1 MAYTL
6 GIGCRRDVSCG
17 DISAAVEDA
26 LKQAGIEMEMI
37 SGIASCDL
45 KSDEKGL
52 LEFSEKNGLKIKFFS
67 SDELKE
73 VEVPNPS
80 ERVKGVLGASSVAEA
95 AALLASG
102 GKLVLE
108 KQKYVNITVAIAAEM
123 D

>member
-1 MAYTL
+1 MAYML
-6 GIGCRRDVSCG
+6 GIGCRRGVSCK

-26 LKQAGIEMEMI
+26 LKKSGIEMDMI

-52 LEFSEKNGLKIKFFS
+52 LEFSEQKGFKIRFFS
-67 SDELKE
+67 GKELKE

-80 ERVKGVLGASSVAEA
+80 ERVKGVTGAPSVAEA

-108 KQKYVNITVAIAAEM
+108 KQKYSNITVAVAAEI

>member
-1 MAYTL
+1 MAFVL
-6 GIGCRRDVSCG
+6 GIGCRRGVSCE
-17 DISAAVEDA
+17 DISTAVEDA
-26 LKQAGIEMEMI
+26 LKKVGIGMEMI
-37 SGIASCDL
+37 SGIASCDI

-52 LEFSEKNGLKIKFFS
+52 LEFSEKNKLKIKFFPGE
-67 SDELKE
+67 ELKE

-80 ERVKGVLGASSVAEA
+80 ERVKGVVGAPSVSEA

-108 KQKYVNITVAIAAEM
+108 KQKYGNITVALAAEI